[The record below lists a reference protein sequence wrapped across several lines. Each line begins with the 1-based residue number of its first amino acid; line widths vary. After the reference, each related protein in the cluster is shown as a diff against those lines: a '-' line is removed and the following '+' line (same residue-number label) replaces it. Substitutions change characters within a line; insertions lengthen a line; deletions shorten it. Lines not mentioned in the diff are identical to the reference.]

1 MRRVWPLLVFAGQL
15 FSGLRAK
22 RNYLTL
28 PEIVPISAA
37 GTKNIQEEEVPGISV
52 IVPARNEE
60 ANLPRLLASLTRQD
74 YSRYEIIVVDDA
86 STDSTA
92 TITRHYEQHGVRLVR
107 VDGPPRGWTG
117 KNYACWLGANE
128 ATYPLLL
135 FVDADTEL
143 VPSALR
149 STVSFALR
157 EDVRALS
164 LFPKQECETLWE
176 RLLFPIAYQQ
186 YFFSINARIVNG
198 YDGPALANG
207 QYFFIYR
214 NVYQHIGGHA
224 ANAGSI
230 IDDAAL
236 AVRLKHYGIIPLA
249 CRGERIV
256 SVRMY
261 TNLSQIVRG
270 FGKNIFPYLQQS
282 PVLGVQTAI
291 STTLAAS
298 TAMLF
303 VDAYRE
309 KSQSLFS
316 IAILAYI
323 AQVFNAI
330 PWLRYFGINKWHAL
344 LTPFSTLVFL
354 AIAINSLIH
363 TVTGRSIAWKG
374 RSYSTLTQCSRI
386 SYSESFAVDPTSTP
400 KSSYVVA
407 ER

>member
-1 MRRVWPLLVFAGQL
+1 M
-15 FSGLRAK
+15 SGTR
-22 RNYLTL
+22 TL
-28 PEIVPISAA
+28 
-37 GTKNIQEEEVPGISV
+37 QEEELPGVSV
-52 IVPARNEE
+52 IIPARNEE
-60 ANLPRLLASLTRQD
+60 TNLPRLLASLTRQD
-74 YSRYEIIVVDDA
+74 YSHYEIIVVDDA

-92 TITRHYEQHGVRLVR
+92 TIVQNYAQYGVRLVQ
-107 VDGPPRGWTG
+107 VDGPPQGWTG
-117 KNYACWLGANE
+117 KNYACWTGANE
-128 ATYPLLL
+128 ATYPRLL
-135 FVDADTEL
+135 FIDADTEL
-143 VPSALR
+143 VPLALR
-149 STVSFALR
+149 STVSFALQQNT
-157 EDVRALS
+157 RALS
-164 LFPKQECETLWE
+164 LFPKQQCETLWE
-176 RLLFPIAYQQ
+176 RLLFPVAYQQ
-186 YFFSINARIVNG
+186 YFFSVNARTVNS

-214 NVYQHIGGHA
+214 DVYQQVGGHS
-224 ANAGSI
+224 ANAGSV

-236 AVRLKHYGIIPLA
+236 AARLKQYGIIPLA
-249 CRGERIV
+249 CRGERLV

-270 FGKNIFPYLQQS
+270 FGKNIYPYLQQS
-282 PVLGVQTAI
+282 PGVGIQTAV

-330 PWLRYFGINKWHAL
+330 PWLRYFGVNRWYAF

-363 TVTGRSIAWKG
+363 TITGRSVTWKG
-374 RSYSTLTQCSRI
+374 RSYSTLTRGSH
-386 SYSESFAVDPTSTP
+386 SSHSKTLAVNSTSLP
-400 KSSYVVA
+400 KSSYNIA
-407 ER
+407 EH